1 MRYTAK
7 EAETYEKAA
16 LRQPMETVLEGMGM
30 RLIELAVVQH
40 RGNVQIRV
48 VINTTGKTGAPSLS
62 VNDCAKVHRALTPR
76 LDLVFPQRDISLEVS
91 SPGIQRLIKDGAE
104 FAHFTG
110 RGVRCFRT
118 DISDWTEGIVESS
131 DEKGIKVRTREG
143 VIRLDYEIIAK
154 AKLVPLARDASE
166 EVSIGS

>member
-7 EAETYEKAA
+7 EAETGERAA
-16 LRQPMETVLEGMGM
+16 LRRPLEAVLEGMGM
-30 RLIELAVVQH
+30 RLIELAVFQYRGSVQ
-40 RGNVQIRV
+40 VRV
-48 VINTTGKTGAPSLS
+48 VIDVASKTGAPSLS

-76 LDLVFPQRDISLEVS
+76 LDLAFPQKDIILEVS

-118 DISDWTEGIVESS
+118 DISDWTEGIVESY
-131 DEKGIKVRTREG
+131 DDKGIKVRTLEG

-166 EVSIGS
+166 EVSIGN